1 MSFFGRLFGKKEKI
15 PEREEDRFAQLVISA
30 LHKRDATIQVDY
42 DPDRFEL
49 LHVDDGRRQQ
59 LMFLHNSFA
68 EYQRQEVTL
77 ERIIDFIVESRSSV
91 PKDDA
96 ALDKLLPV
104 LRPRADI
111 LAACAPASD
120 FSYSRSSRPFCD
132 SMLLMLAID
141 NEASIAFLNDEG
153 LDELGVSFEDALGIA
168 IAQLDEKGSHTV
180 GQLEEGIY
188 LSACGDFYDSS
199 RVLMPEMFEQLPLKG
214 NPVAIVQSR
223 SSVLVTG
230 SDDLNGLAK
239 IATFALDDLEKTERA
254 VSLTPIELLNGDW
267 LPLKILPHHPQALRN
282 LAPNQLAWACNAT
295 GDALQAKLGDDIFV
309 ASPMIIEKDGI
320 QGTLIAWGAGVPTAS
335 PLVDGVAIEED
346 EGAEQIIRKLDDVL
360 TVCGGF
366 PKIEAIPYP
375 PRLMLPARMTSAQRL
390 ELTNNFPKF
399 ELAGSTL

>member
-1 MSFFGRLFGKKEKI
+1 
-15 PEREEDRFAQLVISA
+15 
-30 LHKRDATIQVDY
+30 
-42 DPDRFEL
+42 
-49 LHVDDGRRQQ
+49 
-59 LMFLHNSFA
+59 
-68 EYQRQEVTL
+68 
-77 ERIIDFIVESRSSV
+77 
-91 PKDDA
+91 
-96 ALDKLLPV
+96 
-104 LRPRADI
+104 
-111 LAACAPASD
+111 
-120 FSYSRSSRPFCD
+120 
-132 SMLLMLAID
+132 MLLMLAID
-141 NEASIAFLNDEG
+141 NEASIALLNDEG

-180 GQLEEGIY
+180 GQLEDGVY

-239 IATFALDDLEKTERA
+239 IATFALDELEKTERA

-295 GDALQAKLGDDIFV
+295 ANALQVKLGDDIFV

-320 QGTLIAWGAGVPTAS
+320 QGSLIAWGAGIPTAC
-335 PLVDGVAIEED
+335 PLVDGIAIEED
-346 EGAEQIIRKLDDVL
+346 DGSVQIIRKLADVL

-366 PKIEAIPYP
+366 PKVEAIPTP
-375 PRLMLPARMTSAQRL
+375 P
-390 ELTNNFPKF
+390 
-399 ELAGSTL
+399 G